1 MLCGGAKMSMT
12 DQTGPSGAR
21 KAAFGFIF
29 ASAVLNAVSFGI
41 MIPVLPNLIKQF
53 TGGDTAQAA
62 DWNVLFAVTWG
73 VMQFFSGPVLGLL
86 SDRIGRR
93 PVMLI
98 SLFGLAAD
106 FLLIAV
112 APNLMWLLVGRIL
125 NGVTAASFSTAN
137 AYVAD
142 VTPPEERAKAFGW
155 MGSAFSFGFVVG
167 PVLGGWL
174 GETDLRLPFFVAA
187 ALTFANW
194 LYGLLILP
202 ESLPRERRAK
212 AFEWRRANP
221 LGSLRLLRSHAD
233 LMGLAVVGF
242 LYQLAHTVL
251 PNIFVLYTGYRYGWT
266 PGFMGLTMMGTGIL
280 GVLVQFFLVGPVVAR
295 VGERGALLIGAAS
308 GAIGFTIYSLAPT
321 GLWYLSGMPIF
332 ALMGLLQPGLMGLM
346 SRRVPPH
353 EQGQLQGA
361 NQSLAG
367 VASILGPMIF
377 GLTFAWSIRH
387 DASLHMPGLAVMVAA
402 AIMLLAALLALR
414 AGRRP
419 AEAPATA

>member
-1 MLCGGAKMSMT
+1 
-12 DQTGPSGAR
+12 
-21 KAAFGFIF
+21 
-29 ASAVLNAVSFGI
+29 
-41 MIPVLPNLIKQF
+41 
-53 TGGDTAQAA
+53 
-62 DWNVLFAVTWG
+62 
-73 VMQFFSGPVLGLL
+73 
-86 SDRIGRR
+86 
-93 PVMLI
+93 
-98 SLFGLAAD
+98 
-106 FLLIAV
+106 
-112 APNLMWLLVGRIL
+112 
-125 NGVTAASFSTAN
+125 
-137 AYVAD
+137 
-142 VTPPEERAKAFGW
+142 
-155 MGSAFSFGFVVG
+155 
-167 PVLGGWL
+167 
-174 GETDLRLPFFVAA
+174 
-187 ALTFANW
+187 
-194 LYGLLILP
+194 
-202 ESLPRERRAK
+202 
-212 AFEWRRANP
+212 
-221 LGSLRLLRSHAD
+221 
-233 LMGLAVVGF
+233 
-242 LYQLAHTVL
+242 
-251 PNIFVLYTGYRYGWT
+251 
-266 PGFMGLTMMGTGIL
+266 
-280 GVLVQFFLVGPVVAR
+280 VVAR